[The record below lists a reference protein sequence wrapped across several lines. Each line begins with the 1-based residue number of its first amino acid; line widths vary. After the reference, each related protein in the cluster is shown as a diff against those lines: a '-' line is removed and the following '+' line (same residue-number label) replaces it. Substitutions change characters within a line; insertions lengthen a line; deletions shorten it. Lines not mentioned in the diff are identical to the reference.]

1 MSYQINNIWNFNIS
15 FDLNKNVSL
24 ESVSFSKWIKL
35 QKKKNTDLFLK
46 TDHYRQI
53 SLSLSTIRI
62 LGCECEILF

>member
-35 QKKKNTDLFLK
+35 QKKKKYWFIFKN
-46 TDHYRQI
+46 R
-53 SLSLSTIRI
+53 SLSSDFFIT
-62 LGCECEILF
+62 FYN

>member
-46 TDHYRQI
+46 NR
-53 SLSLSTIRI
+53 SLSSDFFIT
-62 LGCECEILF
+62 FYN